1 MVPFGGHK
9 GYGLSFAVQAMGLL
23 AGATFARGEVQDYGF
38 LFWVVD
44 PAIMFTEPDFETQM
58 SELVRKIKATPK
70 QPGVDEIRIPSERAR
85 RERERRR
92 VEGIVVERKVIEALE
107 AL

>member
-1 MVPFGGHK
+1 
-9 GYGLSFAVQAMGLL
+9 
-23 AGATFARGEVQDYGF
+23 
-38 LFWVVD
+38 
-44 PAIMFTEPDFETQM
+44 MFTEPDFETQM

-92 VEGIVVERKVIEALE
+92 VEGIVVERKVIESLE